1 MTKAKILLQA
11 PVLFARDLPKAVSH
25 WDEKVGFRRLG
36 AWGEPPDFAIAAR
49 DFAHVMLSHAPA
61 THEVVP
67 RWRIKDKLWNAYFW
81 IDDARARY
89 EELKEGGALIDY
101 DPGEQPYGVLEFGIQ
116 DLDDHDIGLGQDLT
130 PAGRD

>member
-81 IDDARARY
+81 IDDARAMY
-89 EELKEGGALIDY
+89 EE
-101 DPGEQPYGVLEFGIQ
+101 Q
-116 DLDDHDIGLGQDLT
+116 IGR
-130 PAGRD
+130 AHV